1 MENIWKEL
9 IEETDNVYTKQ
20 INEMYR
26 KTNANQ
32 YYEILIEALRKC
44 WDRKKVLSIIPDEF
58 INQHTD
64 LYCKLFEEEEN
75 LQTDIPE
82 KLYIDKPKLVA
93 EIWLNSLKGDH
104 NFRFIEY
111 LKQKIE
117 KLNLDNT
124 FKTIV
129 KIYNYKNAHLI
140 KQKYN
145 LKIDDINRFE
155 AFKDKYYNE
164 IVEKSNSVDE
174 IGEAIANM
182 FANCNKKELQQ
193 FMDKIQNIF
202 LKRKPSQ
209 NDIEK
214 FMKLKNLKELIDPIF
229 YTKDIYQAK
238 EIYNRI
244 KESGFSYN
252 DILIIKEAMKQICSQ
267 DLINN
272 LSSFGGEPDLIK
284 DNVSIYNISEK
295 DFKLLIHNT
304 GWGHHESEENINKR
318 LSDLDNWNNREGYP
332 FISTSYI
339 SNEML
344 GHVKSTEN
352 TDIIYG
358 FNKSVNPSLVINM
371 GNTDIQTQGKDI
383 DNLAYEISDEW
394 FMSDDLLENMVH
406 RYNEVT
412 IKRKYDENGK
422 RVQPD
427 YIVAF
432 DSIKK
437 IDLQYAKHFNIPIYF
452 IDSTRCM
459 ERTLNNY
466 SEMIKEND
474 LYLNLDNV
482 LKMCGKIISFGFG
495 LEYNKPLQQKYAKR
509 NLLKEYIINC
519 RMKCDNNTFIK
530 LLEKIENLSE
540 SERTLKEISK
550 VDREKVIKL
559 REMLIFNNSKQND
572 LTER

>member
-1 MENIWKEL
+1 
-9 IEETDNVYTKQ
+9 
-20 INEMYR
+20 
-26 KTNANQ
+26 
-32 YYEILIEALRKC
+32 
-44 WDRKKVLSIIPDEF
+44 
-58 INQHTD
+58 
-64 LYCKLFEEEEN
+64 
-75 LQTDIPE
+75 
-82 KLYIDKPKLVA
+82 
-93 EIWLNSLKGDH
+93 
-104 NFRFIEY
+104 
-111 LKQKIE
+111 
-117 KLNLDNT
+117 
-124 FKTIV
+124 
-129 KIYNYKNAHLI
+129 
-140 KQKYN
+140 
-145 LKIDDINRFE
+145 
-155 AFKDKYYNE
+155 
-164 IVEKSNSVDE
+164 
-174 IGEAIANM
+174 M

-244 KESGFSYN
+244 KDSGFSYN

-422 RVQPD
+422 RV
-427 YIVAF
+427 
-432 DSIKK
+432 
-437 IDLQYAKHFNIPIYF
+437 
-452 IDSTRCM
+452 
-459 ERTLNNY
+459 
-466 SEMIKEND
+466 
-474 LYLNLDNV
+474 
-482 LKMCGKIISFGFG
+482 
-495 LEYNKPLQQKYAKR
+495 
-509 NLLKEYIINC
+509 
-519 RMKCDNNTFIK
+519 
-530 LLEKIENLSE
+530 
-540 SERTLKEISK
+540 
-550 VDREKVIKL
+550 
-559 REMLIFNNSKQND
+559 
-572 LTER
+572 